1 MQAAWDP
8 SLVFLSAT
16 PAPDQGTENAW
27 TLGELPGNATG
38 SIEVTLQAPANAAEG
53 QVLSASARISAAS
66 GQAAAFATT
75 TIESAPSRLF
85 IEKSAAEDII
95 RPGGSINY
103 TITYGNDGESPASN
117 VSITDIIDPHLLFH
131 AESCTPAPSRIWS
144 DGEGTHL
151 FWNATA
157 LSAHHPPAG
166 EGGSIAF
173 SASLPSDPAHPDF
186 DWVYNRYRIDSDSS
200 SGAFRSLSTP
210 VVHSLWVRKKADREM
225 YMRGETV
232 NYTITYGNDLA
243 IDASD
248 ARLTDILPDVEFL
261 DAIPMPNF
269 NNGSVLVW
277 NLGILAPNSSGTIQL
292 YARINKSRTDII
304 FQDQQSV
311 SGEGYMQRHQ
321 DLSTAR
327 QPKSLTNFV
336 NITARYL
343 DLPDSDQSSA
353 TIGLLDA
360 LGTEVEL
367 RGHGSGSYARE
378 EETRLMTNNSTIS
391 LSTSLSARYRPSSFS
406 LPGGREIGYTSKW
419 HDATQSKN
427 RITDS
432 STTESYSH
440 ASRLDR
446 NSTLLLD
453 KNGSTLESETSFEG
467 AGSIGLLK
475 GTKTNHTTSFS
486 ARDPAY
492 ESRED
497 YLGSFTVY
505 TKYDEYG
512 KSVTASRSASGTGF
526 ASSDKRVSD
535 RQRSY
540 EYGTGSYSV
549 EDEIQTQTNYM
560 AKEINASHA
569 PTSFSYTPRFQVNL
583 SSKYNEGMWSRSGRP
598 PAKGS
603 NQSQPASF
611 ISEEF
616 DQLDYLQKSSVA
628 SGLNQMKTEADFQ
641 GRARFTAQY
650 RNLSRNSSDQLDLY
664 DEYLGRYSISRHVQ
678 IGGVASFDQPHLSV
692 SKSGSQEPA
701 GGTFI
706 DYVIIVT
713 NDGNRALGPV
723 YVQDLFPPQTEYI
736 SSSLRPSEITA
747 ASCQWTLQSL
757 GIGQSST
764 IELKLN
770 STAEQTGLVNR
781 VLASGGYDGQWVKAE
796 NYSTLQ
802 YGWLDCCSSR
812 LLAAKTGNV
821 DSSDPTLVHYQIR
834 IKNRENYTLALTIR
848 DELPDGMTFVN
859 STLPPAR
866 RHASILTWNMV
877 DLQPGEVQSIDYLA
891 RAHRSGTFS
900 APAYIEASAL
910 DGSRTFSADISAQV
924 YVPGEFASSAG
935 SDWQPPACFD
945 LNCTAMGGAEN
956 WIPCTACSA
965 AQTAEM
971 IIDDEEFM
979 E

>member
-1 MQAAWDP
+1 M
-8 SLVFLSAT
+8 
-16 PAPDQGTENAW
+16 
-27 TLGELPGNATG
+27 
-38 SIEVTLQAPANAAEG
+38 
-53 QVLSASARISAAS
+53 
-66 GQAAAFATT
+66 
-75 TIESAPSRLF
+75 
-85 IEKSAAEDII
+85 
-95 RPGGSINY
+95 
-103 TITYGNDGESPASN
+103 
-117 VSITDIIDPHLLFH
+117 
-131 AESCTPAPSRIWS
+131 
-144 DGEGTHL
+144 
-151 FWNATA
+151 
-157 LSAHHPPAG
+157 
-166 EGGSIAF
+166 
-173 SASLPSDPAHPDF
+173 
-186 DWVYNRYRIDSDSS
+186 
-200 SGAFRSLSTP
+200 
-210 VVHSLWVRKKADREM
+210 
-225 YMRGETV
+225 
-232 NYTITYGNDLA
+232 
-243 IDASD
+243 
-248 ARLTDILPDVEFL
+248 ILPDW
-261 DAIPMPNF
+261 D
-269 NNGSVLVW
+269 
-277 NLGILAPNSSGTIQL
+277 T
-292 YARINKSRTDII
+292 
-304 FQDQQSV
+304 
-311 SGEGYMQRHQ
+311 
-321 DLSTAR
+321 
-327 QPKSLTNFV
+327 
-336 NITARYL
+336 
-343 DLPDSDQSSA
+343 SSA

-360 LGTEVEL
+360 LGTEVSR

-378 EETRLMTNNSTIS
+378 DETSLKTNNSTIS
-391 LSTSLSARYRPSSFS
+391 ITTSLSAGYRPSSFS
-406 LPGGREIGYTSKW
+406 LPGGRQIGYTSKW
-419 HDATQSKN
+419 HDATESKN
-427 RITDS
+427 HITDA
-432 STTESYSH
+432 STSESYTY
-440 ASRLDR
+440 ASRIDR
-446 NSTLLLD
+446 NSTLSLD

-467 AGSIGLLK
+467 AGHVGLLK
-475 GTKTNHTTSFS
+475 GSAANHTSFS
-486 ARDPAY
+486 ARDPAF

-512 KSVTASRSASGTGF
+512 KAVTASRSVSGTGF

-535 RQRSY
+535 RQRSH

-549 EDEIQTQTNYM
+549 EDMVQTQTNYIS
-560 AKEINASHA
+560 KEINASHA
-569 PTSFSYTPRFQVNL
+569 PTSFSYTPRVQVNL
-583 SSKYNEGMWSRSGRP
+583 SSKWNEAMWSRSGSP

-603 NQSQPASF
+603 NSSAPASF
-611 ISEEF
+611 IGEEF
-616 DQLDYLQKSSVA
+616 DQLDYLQKSTVA
-628 SGLNQMKTEADFQ
+628 SGLNEMNTEADFQ

-706 DYVIIVT
+706 DYVITVK

-723 YVQDLFPPQTEYI
+723 YIQDLFPPGTEYI

-859 STLPPAR
+859 STLSPAE
-866 RHASILTWNMV
+866 RHASSLTWNMV

-900 APAYIEASAL
+900 APAHIEASAL

-971 IIDDEEFM
+971 KIDDEEFM
-979 E
+979 ELSSQSEAVLISWGKAWPNPNTATALLKRERVY